1 VILLIWL
8 YLMAN
13 AIVLGAEL
21 NWWRARG
28 REEDRDAVPGL
39 A

>member
-1 VILLIWL
+1 
-8 YLMAN
+8 
-13 AIVLGAEL
+13 VLGAEL

-28 REEDRDAVPGL
+28 RYEDRDAVPGL